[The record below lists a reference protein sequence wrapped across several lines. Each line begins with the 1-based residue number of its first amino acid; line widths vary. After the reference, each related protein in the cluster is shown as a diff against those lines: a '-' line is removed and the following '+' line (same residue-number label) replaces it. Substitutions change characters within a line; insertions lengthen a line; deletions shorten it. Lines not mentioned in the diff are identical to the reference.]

1 MGFGGGRKP
10 DTSAME
16 ASIRR
21 QEEALRRQEEMLAK
35 REAELKEREEAA
47 RRARE
52 GRWRG
57 RALLLTG
64 LETGT
69 EDQPMPG
76 GIKRLLGG

>member
-1 MGFGGGRKP
+1 MGGRSRAP

-35 REAELKEREEAA
+35 REAEIAEKEAAA

-52 GRWRG
+52 GRFRG
-57 RALLLTG
+57 RLLLLGG
-64 LETGT
+64 LESGT
-69 EDQPMPG
+69 EDQPVPMG
-76 GIKRLLGG
+76 LKKRLGG